1 MTDTSR
7 WAVEHPLGLII
18 RLTEDPDTGAW
29 DDPTSSYARGV
40 EAAALIRALLDERA
54 RAQAREAAA
63 YEAAAIDVSEWGTL
77 MCGSEY
83 ATFGIMSDIRALT
96 PADAKAA
103 LDRLIAEAE
112 AREREACARLV
123 DDFAAA
129 IRRGADVCRESHP
142 SFAADRDEYADDAEH
157 VAAAIRNRRKGD
169 E

>member
-1 MTDTSR
+1 M
-7 WAVEHPLGLII
+7 II

-63 YEAAAIDVSEWGTL
+63 YEAAANEVDCGGCGGT
-77 MCGSEY
+77 CADPSNCHSKD
-83 ATFGIMSDIRALT
+83 AAIIRALT
-96 PADAKAA
+96 PADAKAT
-103 LDRLIAEAE
+103 LDRLIAEAVKK
-112 AREREACARLV
+112 ERMACARLV